1 MFLIIED
8 RFLRWSGTSGIIDV
22 FEVEEEE
29 ELEVE
34 PGCDEISRRAASYTG
49 YETQ

>member
-8 RFLRWSGTSGIIDV
+8 RFLRRSGTTGIIGV
-22 FEVEEEE
+22 FEIDDE

-34 PGCDEISRRAASYTG
+34 LERDEISRRAASYTG
-49 YETQ
+49 